1 MKNFFNN
8 SILITGSTRS
18 GTTYV
23 GQVLAENND
32 LIYLWEPFQVGLKE
46 RNPAGVFDYWF
57 EYLEEDSPKEK
68 IVLDYLQRY
77 ANLNKQD
84 LLRLRTR
91 NLGRLSFEL
100 KNIIKKIQFNFRE
113 KYRFILKDPIAF
125 YSAEWLYQQFE
136 NLKVIVMIRN
146 PVSIIESY
154 KRLNWDIGFI
164 EMKRQEKLLRQLP
177 IECVSLINEY
187 SNSRVDIVD
196 KGILFWKIIYK
207 KAFDYQEKYR
217 NQWLFIKL
225 EDLEENEETIMKT
238 IFDYCQLEYSKIRK
252 ASDQKWLKNAS
263 ISDVRRKKILSRKE
277 IDKIKE
283 STYDIAQ
290 NFGYFD

>member
-77 ANLNKQD
+77 DNLNKQD

>member
-100 KNIIKKIQFNFRE
+100 KNIIKKIQFNFRG

-263 ISDVRRKKILSRKE
+263 ISNVRRKKILSRKE

>member
-263 ISDVRRKKILSRKE
+263 ISNVRRKKILSRKE

>member
-207 KAFDYQEKYR
+207 KAYDYQEKYR

-263 ISDVRRKKILSRKE
+263 ISNVRRKKILSRKE